1 MNSGFLF
8 LTVKT
13 MFIILQM
20 HVTWKKI
27 QWCWE
32 KITVVHLLLSY
43 ILPSGKHLERPL
55 FSKPQISFP
64 SIDASFAQKN
74 HFKTELANKKA
85 EVIENAEHWKLK
97 FETKL
102 LTMTK

>member
-1 MNSGFLF
+1 ML
-8 LTVKT
+8 
-13 MFIILQM
+13 
-20 HVTWKKI
+20 
-27 QWCWE
+27 
-32 KITVVHLLLSY
+32 HLH
-43 ILPSGKHLERPL
+43 K
-55 FSKPQISFP
+55 
-64 SIDASFAQKN
+64 KN